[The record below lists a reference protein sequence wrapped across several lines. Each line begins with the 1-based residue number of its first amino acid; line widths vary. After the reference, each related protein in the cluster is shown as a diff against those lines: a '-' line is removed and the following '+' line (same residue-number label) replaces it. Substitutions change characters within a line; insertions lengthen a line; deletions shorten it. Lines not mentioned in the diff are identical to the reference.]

1 MLTPSAASKKQKVA
15 GSIKARLPG
24 SEDLCRLSVP
34 TIISGKDYY
43 IRPILNGERH
53 EICLDFEGQPIKMTL
68 EIHPLSNRATNAE
81 GFHP

>member
-68 EIHPLSNRATNAE
+68 EIHPLSNRASNAE